1 MSAFTDQRALTLIAP
16 IDSHHQQ
23 ALEQLLLTTDYKSLM
38 SMPGVHFGRLLILH
52 KTQQLVYAVNHDGA
66 YEAHLAVMA
75 KNPLLPTVF
84 ACCQGYPSALPPEQA
99 IPQFVEQYRQQVQAF
114 YRGHRGLSVDQILL
128 EQEMYEEIQSH
139 LDKAG
144 YAGLPPLETCQ
155 AIKKHIRSQLPA
167 LQPFQAYRLPYIKP
181 NLLRVLLIGLV
192 LLVIAGA
199 FLIHTWLGV
208 ALIAILLLA
217 VGLLR
222 WKEKH
227 DPILA
232 DNDIPMGNTSQ
243 LMSQEDFISQNQM
256 THYVS
261 LKPGLLR
268 TVLLRTGLF
277 LVNILARYSFN
288 QGSLSDIS
296 SIHFARWQI
305 INKGKEL
312 LFFSNFDGTWENY
325 LSDFVDRACIGL
337 TLIWS
342 NTIEF
347 PRTVFWAG
355 AGAADEERFKNWTR
369 KYQVKTDIWFSA
381 YKNLT
386 VKNIIRNHQIRM
398 GLQQDF
404 NASQAAAW
412 LKML

>member
-16 IDSHHQQ
+16 IDPNHQQ

-52 KTQQLVYAVNHDGA
+52 KTQQLVYAVNHDGT
-66 YEAHLAVMA
+66 YESHLAVMA

-84 ACCQGYPSALPPEQA
+84 ACCQGYQSTLPPEQA
-99 IPQFVEQYRQQVQAF
+99 IPHFVGQYRQKVQAF

-144 YAGLPPLETCQ
+144 YVGLPPLEACQ

-181 NLLRVLLIGLV
+181 TLMRGLLIGLV
-192 LLVIAGA
+192 LLIIVGA
-199 FLIHTWLGV
+199 FLIHTWLGI

-217 VGLLR
+217 VGGLR
-222 WKEKH
+222 WKETH

-232 DNDIPMGNTSQ
+232 DNDIPMGNTTQ

-256 THYVS
+256 THYVP
-261 LKPGLLR
+261 LKPGILR
-268 TVLLRTGLF
+268 TLLLRTGLF

-305 INKGKEL
+305 INHGKEL

-369 KYQVKTDIWFSA
+369 KYQVKTDIWYSA

>member
-16 IDSHHQQ
+16 IDPNHLQ
-23 ALEQLLLTTDYKSLM
+23 ALEQLLLATDYKSLM

-75 KNPLLPTVF
+75 KNLLLPTVF
-84 ACCQGYPSALPPEQA
+84 ACCQGYQSALPPEQA
-99 IPQFVEQYRQQVQAF
+99 IPHFVGQYRQQVQAF

-139 LDKAG
+139 LDKVG
-144 YAGLPPLETCQ
+144 YTGQPPLETCQ
-155 AIKKHIRSQLPA
+155 AIKKHIHARLPG
-167 LQPFQAYRLPYIKP
+167 LQSFQTYRLPYIKP
-181 NLLRVLLIGLV
+181 NLMRGLLIGLV
-192 LLVIAGA
+192 LLVLILA
-199 FLIHTWLGV
+199 FLIRTWLGV

-232 DNDIPMGNTSQ
+232 DNDIPMGNTTQ

-256 THYVS
+256 THYVT
-261 LKPGLLR
+261 LKPGILR
-268 TVLLRTGLF
+268 TLLLRTGLF

-347 PRTVFWAG
+347 PRTFFWAT

-369 KYQVKTDIWFSA
+369 KYQVKTDIWYSA

>member
-16 IDSHHQQ
+16 IDPKHQQ
-23 ALEQLLLTTDYKSLM
+23 KLEQLLLETDYKLLM

-66 YEAHLAVMA
+66 YEAHLAAMA
-75 KNPLLPTVF
+75 QNPKLSTVF
-84 ACCQGYPSALPPEQA
+84 ACCQGYPATLPPDQA
-99 IPQFVEQYRQQVQAF
+99 IPHFVGQYRQKVQAF

-139 LDKAG
+139 LDKAE
-144 YAGLPPLETCQ
+144 YAGLPPLEACQ
-155 AIKKHIRSQLPA
+155 AIKKHIRACLPA

-181 NLLRVLLIGLV
+181 TLLRVLLIGLLLLLIV
-192 LLVIAGA
+192 LA
-199 FLIHTWLGV
+199 FLTRIWLGAALV
-208 ALIAILLLA
+208 AMLLFT

-222 WKEKH
+222 WKETH

-232 DNDIPMGNTSQ
+232 DNDIAMGNTSQ

-256 THYVS
+256 THYVP
-261 LKPGLLR
+261 LKPGILR
-268 TVLLRTGLF
+268 MALLRTGLF
-277 LVNILARYSFN
+277 LVNTLARYSFN
-288 QGSLSDIS
+288 QGALSDIS

-305 INKGKEL
+305 INNGKEL

-347 PRTVFWAG
+347 PRTVYWAG

-369 KYQVKTDIWFSA
+369 KYQVKTDIWYSA

-404 NASQAAAW
+404 NASQAADW